1 MQTLVFLLDVD
12 NTLLDNDS
20 IKEDWNKQLQVALGP
35 KLSRRF
41 WEIYEQVRKER
52 GIVDI
57 PLALSRL
64 REQTPSTEL
73 DEQTY
78 QYVHSIFD
86 NYPFYKRLY
95 PYAIETLDYLR
106 TMGLTVIVS
115 DGDMV
120 FQAEK
125 IIKSQ
130 LAEAVEGR
138 VLLFA
143 HKQEYLDEIMRTYP
157 ADHYV
162 MIDDHPQ
169 ILHDSK
175 KIMRDRLTTIFV
187 KQGHYATSQLPQGF
201 VPDLTVSHIGDLRN
215 YSREQF
221 LQVFPSRG
229 DK

>member
-35 KLSRRF
+35 KLSRRY

-130 LAEAVEGR
+130 LAR
-138 VLLFA
+138 
-143 HKQEYLDEIMRTYP
+143 
-157 ADHYV
+157 
-162 MIDDHPQ
+162 
-169 ILHDSK
+169 
-175 KIMRDRLTTIFV
+175 
-187 KQGHYATSQLPQGF
+187 
-201 VPDLTVSHIGDLRN
+201 
-215 YSREQF
+215 
-221 LQVFPSRG
+221 
-229 DK
+229 